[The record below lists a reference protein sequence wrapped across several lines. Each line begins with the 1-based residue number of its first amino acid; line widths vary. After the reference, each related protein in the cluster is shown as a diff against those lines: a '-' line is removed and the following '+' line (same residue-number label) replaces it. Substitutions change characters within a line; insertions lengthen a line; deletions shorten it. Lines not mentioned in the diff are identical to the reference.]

1 MRNSADQTEH
11 CSRKYKEERIPVK
24 KTLFRKYLK
33 ITSLIILVSF
43 LCLGSVMVVFVS
55 RYRNMERR
63 ELLLQNAHGVS
74 NIAAT
79 SLLKEDK
86 NTFTIDGNRMEEF
99 VSAFSENIDAC
110 ILVTDVDGKIVMSH
124 NDVRLQANVDGTS
137 TTLDKDILDYV
148 IRNGQYY
155 GKTDLGGYFGE
166 KYGVAGVPIVVT
178 NENGVETTIGAAFAA
193 SSLAAVTGFQA
204 EVIKMFF
211 LAGIAAFMVAFGVTW
226 LYSYRMTRPLRTMC
240 DATKSFAMGDFS
252 VRVPVFS
259 DDEVGELA
267 KAFNQMAE
275 TLANSESMNRNFIA
289 NVSHELKTP
298 MTTISGFIDGIID
311 GTIPPEKEQYY
322 LGIVSTEVKRLSRLV
337 KTMLDL
343 SRIDSGKMVLRRA
356 RFDIS
361 NTIFVALLS
370 FESKIDEKK
379 IEIRGLEDSQPI
391 FVDGDPDMIHQVLY
405 NLLENAVKFTNVN
418 GYIEIHAV
426 EEPERVTVSIRNSGP
441 GISPDDVKMIFDRFY
456 KTDKSRSQDKNGMG
470 LGLYIVKTMVQLHG
484 GEIHVESVE
493 NEYTLFEFWIP
504 NHSEKSEKKKTPKT
518 IIKNKTEKPGTVEVV
533 DTVERIE
540 GEAVDA
546 VPVVQEIV
554 DVTDSTVEVDS
565 PRQKERGQ
573 QGK

>member
-55 RYRNMERR
+55 RYWNMERR

-99 VSAFSENIDAC
+99 VSVFSENIDAC

-484 GEIHVESVE
+484 GEIHMESVE

-554 DVTDSTVEVDS
+554 DVTDSTVEADS

>member
-55 RYRNMERR
+55 RYWNMERR

-86 NTFTIDGNRMEEF
+86 NTFTINGNRMEEF

-554 DVTDSTVEVDS
+554 DVTDSTVEADS

>member
-55 RYRNMERR
+55 RYWNMERR

-79 SLLKEDK
+79 SLLKDDK

-289 NVSHELKTP
+289 IVSH
-298 MTTISGFIDGIID
+298 
-311 GTIPPEKEQYY
+311 
-322 LGIVSTEVKRLSRLV
+322 
-337 KTMLDL
+337 
-343 SRIDSGKMVLRRA
+343 
-356 RFDIS
+356 
-361 NTIFVALLS
+361 
-370 FESKIDEKK
+370 
-379 IEIRGLEDSQPI
+379 
-391 FVDGDPDMIHQVLY
+391 
-405 NLLENAVKFTNVN
+405 
-418 GYIEIHAV
+418 
-426 EEPERVTVSIRNSGP
+426 
-441 GISPDDVKMIFDRFY
+441 
-456 KTDKSRSQDKNGMG
+456 
-470 LGLYIVKTMVQLHG
+470 
-484 GEIHVESVE
+484 
-493 NEYTLFEFWIP
+493 
-504 NHSEKSEKKKTPKT
+504 
-518 IIKNKTEKPGTVEVV
+518 
-533 DTVERIE
+533 
-540 GEAVDA
+540 
-546 VPVVQEIV
+546 
-554 DVTDSTVEVDS
+554 
-565 PRQKERGQ
+565 
-573 QGK
+573 